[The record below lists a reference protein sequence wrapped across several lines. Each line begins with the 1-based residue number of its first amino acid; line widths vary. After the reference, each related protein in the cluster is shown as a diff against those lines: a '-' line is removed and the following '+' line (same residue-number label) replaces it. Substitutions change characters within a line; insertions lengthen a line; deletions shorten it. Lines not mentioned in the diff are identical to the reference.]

1 MIEKL
6 KEQIINDSSLELTP
20 FQIDYLVKELD
31 KINPYFE
38 VARGEVLT
46 SIEDLYND
54 DVYDFK
60 DKLDKLSDEDINR
73 IAWKVYD
80 EYDIWH
86 DVYDIAR
93 GEVEEQA
100 KLWEEEENDN

>member
-38 VARGEVLT
+38 VARCEVLT
-46 SIEDLYND
+46 SIDDLYND

-60 DKLDKLSDEDINR
+60 DKLDKLSEEDINR
-73 IAWKVYD
+73 IAWKVED
-80 EYDIWH
+80 YDIFR
-86 DVYDIAR
+86 DAYETAR
-93 GEVEEQA
+93 EEVEEQA
-100 KLWEEEENDN
+100 HLWEEEENDN

>member
-1 MIEKL
+1 MIEQL
-6 KEQIINDSSLELTP
+6 KDKIINDSSLELTP

-46 SIEDLYND
+46 SIDDLYND

-60 DKLDKLSDEDINR
+60 DKLDKLSEEDINR
-73 IAWKVYD
+73 IAWKVED
-80 EYDIWH
+80 YDIFR
-86 DVYDIAR
+86 DAYETAR